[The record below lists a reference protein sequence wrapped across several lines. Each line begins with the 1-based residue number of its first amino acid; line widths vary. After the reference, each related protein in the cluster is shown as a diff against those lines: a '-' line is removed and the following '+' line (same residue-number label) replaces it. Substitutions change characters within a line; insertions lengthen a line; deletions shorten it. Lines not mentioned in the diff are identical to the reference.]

1 MVTIP
6 LDWALYQTYLAG
18 ELVHEIFTSTILHR
32 PVKDMD
38 LGLLDID
45 TCIALEQLAY
55 VMATAYSNA
64 GMYSGTPV
72 CSGQLTCRKF
82 ILK

>member
-6 LDWALYQTYLAG
+6 IDWALYQIYLAR
-18 ELVHEIFTSTILHR
+18 ELVHEIFMATILHR
-32 PVKDMD
+32 PVRDMD

-45 TCIALEQLAY
+45 TCIALEQLAN

-64 GMYSGTPV
+64 GRYSSSFI
-72 CSGQLTCRKF
+72 CSGQLTCRHSSS
-82 ILK
+82 